1 MEREQTFEEFKREIR
16 GTRKGKL
23 GKVRGSMGVYDFY
36 KKIRKNHWFDIG
48 RKVTEKEFYSII
60 RGVNKYLAENI
71 SNGETVTFPEHM
83 GKIQLRKYERG
94 VSFRDGHLKITYPIS
109 WTDTIRLW
117 YEDDEE
123 YDVAEG
129 HLFIIGH
136 DGGGGW

>member
-83 GKIQLRKYERG
+83 GKIQYVVNRVTKKRVFTNDNVKSVEAYMRKNPKT
-94 VSFRDGHLKITYPIS
+94 SIPQL
-109 WTDTIRLW
+109 L
-117 YEDDEE
+117 
-123 YDVAEG
+123 EG
-129 HLFIIGH
+129 ELSYN
-136 DGGGGW
+136 